1 MKLLVA
7 PWAEEAEKE
16 DEEVKTKKKK
26 KEKNKY
32 KQLKEV
38 QVKSLYRKTLSPGQ
52 NLRSYYSKFII
63 LED

>member
-26 KEKNKY
+26 KDKNKY
-32 KQLKEV
+32 KPLKEV
-38 QVKSLYRKTLSPGQ
+38 QVKSLY
-52 NLRSYYSKFII
+52 
-63 LED
+63 